1 MAAIG
6 LDLGA
11 TRLKAV
17 VVENDGTILD
27 QIARPTQPKAWMEQ
41 VAKLLKELLPMYGG
55 ELQIGVCAPGLPN
68 RARDSIW
75 DCAGKISGLEGLNWQ
90 KHLSWERP
98 IPVMNDAQAA
108 LLGENWL
115 GAAAGCK
122 NVALFTL
129 GTGIG
134 GAPMVDGVLLR
145 GALGRAGHF
154 GHISINPDG
163 PLSVFNSPGSLEDAF
178 GNLTLERRS
187 KGRFRDSLDLVRAVE
202 EGDSCA
208 MQTWDRAVRDL
219 ARGIVS
225 VINAFDPELVLLGG
239 GIAAAGESLLT
250 ALRPKLDIWEWRPG
264 GIGVE
269 LRLASLGEW
278 AGAFGAAQEA
288 MKPFSDL
295 SPADSS
301 I

>member
-27 QIARPTQPKAWMEQ
+27 QIARPTRSEVWRAE
-41 VAKLLKELLPMYGG
+41 VDDLLKELLAMYGD

-75 DCAGKISGLEGLNWQ
+75 DCAGKIPGLEGLNWRE
-90 KHLSWERP
+90 HLGWAKP

-108 LLGENWL
+108 LFGETWL

-122 NVALFTL
+122 NVVLFTL

-134 GAPMVDGVLLR
+134 GAAMVDGMLLR

-154 GHISINPDG
+154 GHISINPEG
-163 PLSVFNSPGSLEDAF
+163 PLSLFNAPGSLEDAF
-178 GNLTLERRS
+178 GNRTLEKRS
-187 KGRFRDSLDLVRAVE
+187 NGRFQESLDLVRAVE
-202 EGDSCA
+202 KGDGLA
-208 MQTWDRAVRDL
+208 MRTWDRAAGDL

-239 GIAAAGESLLT
+239 GIAAAGESLLC
-250 ALRPKLDIWEWRPG
+250 ALRPKLDIWEWRPW

-278 AGAFGAAQEA
+278 AGAFGAAREA
-288 MKPFSDL
+288 MKLSSDL
-295 SPADSS
+295 MT
-301 I
+301 IN